1 MRPFALALLLLLV
14 PGVAEAQETGFGTPE
29 ARFGGEE
36 TRKIRFQD
44 EEARVPAS
52 WPVLRL
58 AEQPRMCV
66 RMDRRAVYLGRPSPR
81 QRCPAHVAGRRRAI
95 LIDGTARPRARASAA
110 SPMVRLASL
119 GQYTG
124 LGFDACT
131 APSRAAMGAWERSSP
146 YRAIGVYIGGLNR
159 GCSQPNLTSSWVR
172 EQTAAG
178 WHLIPTYVGLQSP
191 TSSCTSCAKL
201 SPSSAAAQGAAA
213 ARDAVE
219 DAQAIGIGPGSPIYN
234 DMESYVRTSSATSST
249 LTFLAA
255 WTDTLHDAGY
265 DSGVYSSS
273 ASGIADLAAKWGTS
287 YSVPDDLWI
296 ANWNGVKSTD
306 DPYVPDTA
314 WNPHR
319 RIHQYR
325 GGHDETYGG
334 VTINIDNNYVDGATV
349 GAAAPTSSTPRGR
362 LESAGSPSPG
372 QVRLTGWAYDPSLP
386 AETTTIR
393 AYLGGPAGAPLAR
406 LYELGP
412 VAGLPR
418 PDIATVHRSAGP
430 NHGFDVSF
438 PVVASRRQRVCAYA
452 VAAAE
457 EESKLLGCRTVG
469 IPVPLR
475 ISHLRSRGNRL
486 RVRIV
491 CEWPVGTACPGQ
503 ILLRT
508 KLALRR
514 RGGSRLVTVRIAR
527 RRFALTGGASHRF
540 VVPLNS
546 RGRRLARLRGTT
558 RAQLVVAIPG
568 GRLTH
573 SLTLR

>member
-14 PGVAEAQETGFGTPE
+14 PGVASAQEV
-29 ARFGGEE
+29 RFRG
-36 TRKIRFQD
+36 

-52 WPVLRL
+52 WPVYRL
-58 AEQPRMCV
+58 AEHPRMCV
-66 RMDRRAVYLGRPSPR
+66 RMDRRVVYLGRPSAR
-81 QRCPAHVAGRRRAI
+81 QRCPAHAVGRRRAI
-95 LIDGTARPRARASAA
+95 LIDGRAPSRARASAA
-110 SPMVRLASL
+110 GPTVNLAAA
-119 GQYTG
+119 GEFTG

-131 APSRAAMGAWERSSP
+131 APSRSAMSAWGSSP

-172 EQTAAG
+172 EQIAAG

-191 TSSCTSCAKL
+191 TSSCSSCAKL
-201 SPSSAAAQGAAA
+201 SPGSAAAQGTAAA
-213 ARDAVE
+213 SDAVE
-219 DAQAIGIGPGSPIYN
+219 DAQAIGIGPGSPIYF
-234 DMESYVRTSSATSST
+234 DMESYVRSSSASSST

-255 WTDTLHDAGY
+255 WTNALRAAGY
-265 DSGVYSSS
+265 QSGVYSSS
-273 ASGIADLAAKWGTS
+273 ASGIADLALRWGTPYPS
-287 YSVPDDLWI
+287 PDDLWI

-314 WNPHR
+314 WTPHR

-349 GAAAPTSSTPRGR
+349 GSVSSGSATPRGR
-362 LESAGSPSPG
+362 LESAGAPRPG

-386 AETTTIR
+386 TVPTAIR
-393 AYLGGPAGAPLAR
+393 AYLGGPAGAPRAT
-406 LYELGP
+406 LYELGE
-412 VAGLPR
+412 VAVLPR

-452 VAAAE
+452 VAAAT

-475 ISHLRSRGNRL
+475 ISHLRSRRNRL
-486 RVRIV
+486 RLRIH
-491 CEWPVGTACPGQ
+491 CEWPAGTDCPGQ

-508 KLALRR
+508 KAALRR
-514 RGGSRLVTVRIAR
+514 RGGTRLVRVGIAR
-527 RRFALTGGASHRF
+527 RRFALSGGASHGF
-540 VVPLNS
+540 LVALNS
-546 RGRRLARLRGTT
+546 RGRGLARLRGTM
-558 RAQLVVAIPG
+558 RAQLVIAIPG
-568 GRLTH
+568 GRVTH

>member
-14 PGVAEAQETGFGTPE
+14 PGTAGAQEI
-29 ARFGGEE
+29 RFRGEE
-36 TRKIRFQD
+36 T
-44 EEARVPAS
+44 RVPAS
-52 WPVLRL
+52 WPVYRL
-58 AEQPRMCV
+58 AEHPRMCV
-66 RMDRRAVYLGRPSPR
+66 RMDRDVVYLGRPSPH
-81 QRCPAHVAGRRRAI
+81 QRCPAHAVGRRRAI
-95 LIDGTARPRARASAA
+95 LIDGREGPSARPSTTGPPVKLAA
-110 SPMVRLASL
+110 A

-131 APSRAAMGAWERSSP
+131 APSKGAMSAWGSSP
-146 YRAIGVYIGGLNR
+146 YRAVGVYIGGLNR

-172 EQTAAG
+172 EQVAAG

-191 TSSCTSCAKL
+191 TSSCSSCAKL
-201 SPSSAAAQGAAA
+201 SPGSAAAQGAQAA
-213 ARDAVE
+213 SDAVA
-219 DAQAIGIGPGSPIYN
+219 DAQAVGIGPGSPIYF
-234 DMESYVRTSSATSST
+234 DMESYSRTSSATAST
-249 LTFLAA
+249 LTFLGA
-255 WTDTLHDAGY
+255 WTDALHAAGY
-265 DSGVYSSS
+265 GSGVYSSS
-273 ASGIADLAAKWGTS
+273 ASGIVDLASKWGTS

-296 ANWNGVKSTD
+296 ANWNGAKSTD

-314 WNPHR
+314 WSPNR

-349 GAAAPTSSTPRGR
+349 GSAATTPTSTTPRGR
-362 LESAGSPSPG
+362 LESAGSPLPG

-386 AETTTIR
+386 TEPTTIH
-393 AYLGGPAGAPLAR
+393 AYLGGPEGAPGAR
-406 LYELGP
+406 LYDLGA

-418 PDIATVHRSAGP
+418 PDVGTVHRAAGP

-438 PVVASRRQRVCAYA
+438 PVVASRRNRVCAYV

-457 EESKLLGCRTVG
+457 GESKLLGCRTVG

-475 ISHLRSRGNRL
+475 ISRL
-486 RVRIV
+486 RTAGHRLGLRID
-491 CEWPVGTACPGQ
+491 CEWPAGVECPGQ

-508 KLALRR
+508 RMATR
-514 RGGSRLVTVRIAR
+514 RGGAHLVTVRVAR
-527 RRFALTGGASHRF
+527 RRFTLSGGASHRF
-540 VVPLNS
+540 AVPLNS
-546 RGRRLARLRGTT
+546 RGRRLARLRGTM
-558 RAQLVVAIPG
+558 RAQLIVAIPG

>member
-14 PGVAEAQETGFGTPE
+14 PGVAGAEEL
-29 ARFGGEE
+29 RFRG
-36 TRKIRFQD
+36 

-52 WPVLRL
+52 WPVHRL
-58 AEQPRMCV
+58 AEHPRMCV
-66 RMDRRAVYLGRPSPR
+66 RMDRRAVYLGRPSTS
-81 QRCPAHVAGRRRAI
+81 QRCPARAVGRRRAI
-95 LIDGTARPRARASAA
+95 LVDGREPSRARASGADPTVNLAA
-110 SPMVRLASL
+110 A
-119 GQYTG
+119 GEFTG

-131 APSRAAMGAWERSSP
+131 APSRGAMSAWGSSP
-146 YRAIGVYIGGLNR
+146 YRGIGVYIGGLNR

-172 EQTAAG
+172 EQVAAG

-191 TSSCTSCAKL
+191 TSSCSSCAKL
-201 SPSSAAAQGAAA
+201 SPGSAAAQGTAAA
-213 ARDAVE
+213 SDAVE
-219 DAQAIGIGPGSPIYN
+219 DAQAIGIGPGSPIYF
-234 DMESYVRTSSATSST
+234 DMESYVRTSSASSST

-255 WTDTLHDAGY
+255 WTNALRAAGY
-265 DSGVYSSS
+265 ESGVYSSS
-273 ASGIADLAAKWGTS
+273 ASGIADLALRWGTPYPS
-287 YSVPDDLWI
+287 PDDLWI
-296 ANWNGVKSTD
+296 ANWNGLRSTD

-314 WNPHR
+314 WTPHR

-349 GAAAPTSSTPRGR
+349 GSFSSGPATPRGR
-362 LESAGSPSPG
+362 LESAGAPLPG

-386 AETTTIR
+386 TEPTTIQ
-393 AYLGGPAGAPLAR
+393 AYLGGPAGAPRAR
-406 LYELGP
+406 LYELGA
-412 VAGLPR
+412 VAVLPR
-418 PDIATVHRSAGP
+418 PDVAAVHRVAGP

-438 PVVASRRQRVCAYA
+438 PVVGTRRQRVCAYA

-457 EESKLLGCRTVG
+457 EETKLLGCRTVG

-475 ISHLRSRGNRL
+475 ISHLRSRNHRL
-486 RVRIV
+486 RLRIGCV
-491 CEWPVGTACPGQ
+491 WPAGTACPGQ
-503 ILLRT
+503 ILMRT
-508 KLALRR
+508 KVAVRR
-514 RGGSRLVTVRIAR
+514 RGGTRLVSVRIAR
-527 RRFALTGGASHRF
+527 RHFALGGGTSHGF

-546 RGRRLARLRGTT
+546 RGGRLVRLRGTM